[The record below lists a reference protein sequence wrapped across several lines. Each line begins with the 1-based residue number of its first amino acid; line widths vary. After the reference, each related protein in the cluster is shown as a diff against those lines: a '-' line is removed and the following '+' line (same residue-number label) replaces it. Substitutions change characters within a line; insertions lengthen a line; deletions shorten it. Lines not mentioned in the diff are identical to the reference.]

1 MQKIPRAARPAG
13 SFGKDGVGDGT
24 RTHDNRN
31 HNPGL
36 YQLSYTHH
44 PEQQKSNGVGDGTR
58 THDNRNHNP
67 GLYQLS
73 YTHHQIF
80 VPVSLGLP
88 GRIRTSDP
96 RLRRPMLYP
105 TELRAETSTCGQT

>member
-1 MQKIPRAARPAG
+1 MPYRLATAQDRGMVCKEKSELKG
-13 SFGKDGVGDGT
+13 LNSLSF
-24 RTHDNRN
+24 
-31 HNPGL
+31 L
-36 YQLSYTHH
+36 
-44 PEQQKSNGVGDGTR
+44 NGVGDGTR

-105 TELRAETSTCGQT
+105 TELRAEMLLSSKWSG